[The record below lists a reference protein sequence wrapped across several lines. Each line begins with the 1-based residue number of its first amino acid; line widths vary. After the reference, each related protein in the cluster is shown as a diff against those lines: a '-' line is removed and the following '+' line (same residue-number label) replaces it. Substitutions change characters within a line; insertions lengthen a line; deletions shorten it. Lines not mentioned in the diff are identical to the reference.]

1 MFFRRKK
8 IKYQTAKDGVEAV
21 EKWRTGGF
29 HLILVRYPR
38 MVSQLTHV
46 DGHPAAC
53 HGRHR
58 GDKGDSQARKEQ
70 QHRRFPKHTSG

>member
-29 HLILVRYPR
+29 HLILVSE
-38 MVSQLTHV
+38 VLL
-46 DGHPAAC
+46 D
-53 HGRHR
+53 
-58 GDKGDSQARKEQ
+58 
-70 QHRRFPKHTSG
+70 